1 MAVLE
6 ERGAISEDSR
16 GTGSRRKVRGRNRSC
31 WAAEERVYSR
41 VMCDN
46 DSFDDMVAYRLRPEL
61 LSRRGFGSLSF
72 GAGLASLLPIACK
85 SGEQAPVPASAAA
98 ASGTA
103 VAPTPNAPATTES
116 EVSITTP
123 DGACDAYF
131 VHPTA
136 GAAPAVLVWPDIFG
150 LRPAFRQMGK
160 RLAESGYAVL
170 VVNPFY
176 RTKKAPTSSPHADM
190 EDPATREA
198 LMGLAHS
205 LTPET
210 EVTDAKA
217 LTAWL
222 DREPSVDKS
231 RKMGTTGYCMGGPL
245 VLRTAA
251 TNPDRIGAAA
261 TFHGGGLVTD
271 KPDSPH
277 LLIGKMKAQFLI
289 AIAANDDAKEPNA
302 KETLKTAF
310 AQALLPAKVEVYEGA
325 MHGWCPPDSH
335 VYNRVAAEKAWGELL
350 VLLKSALG

>member
-1 MAVLE
+1 
-6 ERGAISEDSR
+6 
-16 GTGSRRKVRGRNRSC
+16 
-31 WAAEERVYSR
+31 
-41 VMCDN
+41 MCD
-46 DSFDDMVAYRLRPEL
+46 DDAFDDMVAYRLRL
-61 LSRRGFGSLSF
+61 DRLSRRTFGAF
-72 GAGLASLLPIACK
+72 AVGAGLASLLPIACK
-85 SGEQAPVPASAAA
+85 STAPGPATGPTAA
-98 ASGTA
+98 ASGA
-103 VAPTPNAPATTES
+103 AIAPTTEW
-116 EVSITTP
+116 EVTITTP

-131 VHPTA
+131 VHPQT
-136 GAAPAVLVWPDIFG
+136 GTAPAVLIWPDIFG

-176 RTKKAPTSSPHADM
+176 RTKKAPTSSPQANF

-198 LMGLAHS
+198 LMALSHS

-210 EVTDAKA
+210 AVTDAKA

-222 DREPSVDKS
+222 DQQPSVDKS

-251 TNPDRIGAAA
+251 TNPERIGAAA

-277 LLIGKMKAQFLI
+277 LLIPKMKAQFLI
-289 AIAANDDAKEPNA
+289 AIAANDDAKQPDA
-302 KETLKTAF
+302 KGTLKAAF
-310 AQALLPAKVEVYEGA
+310 AQASLSANVDVYEGT

-335 VYNRVAAEKAWGELL
+335 VYQRDAAEKAWAELL
-350 VLLKSALG
+350 ALFKRALG

>member
-1 MAVLE
+1 V
-6 ERGAISEDSR
+6 I
-16 GTGSRRKVRGRNRSC
+16 
-31 WAAEERVYSR
+31 
-41 VMCDN
+41 
-46 DSFDDMVAYRLRPEL
+46 
-61 LSRRGFGSLSF
+61 
-72 GAGLASLLPIACK
+72 
-85 SGEQAPVPASAAA
+85 
-98 ASGTA
+98 
-103 VAPTPNAPATTES
+103 ATTES

-131 VHPTA
+131 VHPTN
-136 GAAPAVLVWPDIFG
+136 GKAPAVLVWPDILG

-176 RTKKAPTSSPHADM
+176 RTKKAPTSSPHSDFD
-190 EDPATREA
+190 DPATREA

-210 EVTDAKA
+210 EVTDANA

-222 DREPSVDKS
+222 DQQPSVDKS

-245 VLRTAA
+245 VMRTAA

-277 LLIGKMKAQFLI
+277 LLIPKMKAHFLI
-289 AIAANDDAKEPNA
+289 AIAANDDAKQPDA
-302 KETLKTAF
+302 KGTLKAAF
-310 AQALLPAKVEVYEGA
+310 AQASLPANVEVFEGT
-325 MHGWCPPDSH
+325 MHGWCPPDSQ
-335 VYNRVAAEKAWGELL
+335 VYNRDAAEKAWGELL
-350 VLLKSALG
+350 VLFKSALA